1 MLMDKDEA
9 NKEMILVNI
18 QAMMEA
24 IESAEISANEY
35 MDQLIA
41 AENEKYKRVLE
52 MSDSLDQ
59 LLN

>member
-1 MLMDKDEA
+1 MEDKDEA
-9 NKEMILVNI
+9 NKEMTLANI
-18 QAMMEA
+18 QAMLEA
-24 IESAEISANEY
+24 IESAESSTNEY